1 MSADLPVGVQLPAP
15 PDLPAPEERPEL
27 EALLAEA
34 VAVTIPLRTTF
45 RGVRERE
52 ALLLRG
58 PVGWAEFNPFLEYD
72 DAEASRWLAAA
83 IEAGWQGWPVPV
95 RDQVP
100 INATVPAVPAD
111 QVEAVLAR
119 FDGATTAKVKVAEPG
134 QSLRDDVDRV
144 AATRAALGPQ
154 AQIRIDAN
162 CGWSLDQAVEAL
174 GALARYR
181 LEYAEQ
187 PCERVEDLAALRVEL
202 ARRRVEMPIAADES
216 IRKAEDPMRVK
227 ELGAADLIV
236 VKAPPLGG
244 VRAALRIIEAVG
256 LPAVISSALD
266 TSVGIAAG
274 VALAGALP
282 QLNHACGLGTAS
294 LYGGDV
300 TAEPLVGV
308 GGFVPVRRVEVD
320 PDLVQRWSA
329 PPDRQQWWRDR
340 LERCYRLLRAD

>member
-1 MSADLPVGVQLPAP
+1 MSADPPVRAQLPAP
-15 PDLPAPEERPEL
+15 PDLPAL
-27 EALLAEA
+27 AQLLAEA
-34 VAVTIPLRTTF
+34 VAVTIPLRITF

-58 PVGWAEFNPFLEYD
+58 PRGWAEFNPFLEYE

-83 IEAGWQGWPVPV
+83 IEAGWQGWPAPI
-95 RDQVP
+95 REQVP
-100 INATVPAVPAD
+100 INATVPAVAAD

-134 QSLRDDVDRV
+134 QSLAEDVERV
-144 AATRAALGPQ
+144 AATRGALGPH
-154 AQIRIDAN
+154 AEIRIDAN
-162 CGWSLDQAVEAL
+162 CGWSLGQAVEAL

-187 PCERVEDLAALRVEL
+187 PCARVEDLAALRVEL
-202 ARRRVEMPIAADES
+202 ARRRVEVPIAADES

-227 ELGAADLIV
+227 QLEAADLIV

-244 VRAALRIIEAVG
+244 VRAALQIIEAVG

-282 QLNHACGLGTAS
+282 QLNHACGLGTAT
-294 LYGGDV
+294 LYDGDV
-300 TAEPLVGV
+300 TSAPLVGV
-308 GGFVPVRRVEVD
+308 GGYVPVRRVEVE
-320 PDLVQRWSA
+320 PELVQRWSA
-329 PPDRQQWWRDR
+329 RPERQQWWRDR
-340 LERCYRLLRAD
+340 LTRCYRLLEAE